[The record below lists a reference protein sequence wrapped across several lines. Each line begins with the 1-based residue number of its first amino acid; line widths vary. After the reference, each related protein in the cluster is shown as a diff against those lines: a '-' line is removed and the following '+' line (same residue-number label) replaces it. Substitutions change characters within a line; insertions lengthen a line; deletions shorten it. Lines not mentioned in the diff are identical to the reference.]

1 MKEEI
6 KAGLIITVAMTLLT
20 ISVIA
25 IGGTKL
31 FESLDVYYTRLI
43 DVTGLEVGSQV
54 KLGGMTVGRVLS
66 IKPPERENEPI
77 LIEIGLKQGTMLYE
91 GVTAYVSQVGFVGDI
106 FLQLSLSNS
115 TGRRL
120 KVGETIPSI
129 EQSNFNTMMAKA
141 EELTLSLKRLTE
153 DINRL
158 FSEEN
163 INNTSRLIKDI
174 NTLVVNTDSRL
185 ETVVD
190 TLKVL
195 SGNLSSLISKAEL
208 LIEDNRE
215 DLRELLLKAK
225 QDMVALE
232 KLIKSLEGSS
242 KNINKL
248 LDTAEEVL
256 DTQNHNLT
264 ELIKKVIKTTESLN
278 EAIVEFNQRPWRL
291 IYRERPQKEE
301 NR

>member
-20 ISVIA
+20 ISVIV

-31 FESLDVYYTRLI
+31 FEGLDVYYTRLY
-43 DVTGLEVGSQV
+43 DVTGLEEGSQV
-54 KLGGMTVGRVLS
+54 KLGGLTVGRVLS
-66 IKPPERENEPI
+66 IKPPEREKEPI
-77 LIEIGLKQGTMLYE
+77 LIEIGLKQDTPLYE
-91 GVTAYVSQVGFVGDI
+91 GVNAYVSQVGFVGDI
-106 FLQLSLSNS
+106 FLQLSLTNS

-163 INNTSRLIKDI
+163 INNTSRLIKDV

-185 ETVVD
+185 ETVVN
-190 TLKVL
+190 TLKAL
-195 SGNLSSLISKAEL
+195 SMHLSSLLSKAESV
-208 LIEDNRE
+208 IEDNRQ

-225 QDMVALE
+225 QDMITLE
-232 KLIKSLEGSS
+232 RLINSLEGSS
-242 KNINKL
+242 KNFNKL

-264 ELIKKVIKTTESLN
+264 ELIKKVIKTTDNLN

-301 NR
+301 R